1 MRSMLILLPFK
12 HLLGVKIYVMLGVF
26 FLCTPKMVSQQL
38 LSTTSVGE
46 ERARG
51 TRFVGKDIL
60 DNSYWITGNV
70 VRKSKGANVLSFQE
84 FGFGNVSSVDITN
97 PMQLGVFYKDYN
109 VWVNVDEHLAL
120 VNQYDFSELLPV
132 YEVAFVA
139 NSVKNTLWI
148 VDEVGR
154 SINRYYPQTNRI
166 NKLYT
171 LVREEVRDYYSDV
184 NHLYWI
190 TEDYRLKGIDIYG
203 NELLDVS
210 IPKYD
215 LFQVINAKSALYS
228 FENKVFYLNFEKNE
242 HLRIDIKEQ
251 RVLAFFYN
259 TQKLSIFGNRILS
272 NYQLKLS

>member
-109 VWVNVDEHLAL
+109 VWVNVDEHLVL

>member
-215 LFQVINAKSALYS
+215 LFQVINTKSALYS
-228 FENKVFYLNFEKNE
+228 FENKVFYLNFEKNQ
-242 HLRIDIKEQ
+242 HMRIDIKEQ

>member
-228 FENKVFYLNFEKNE
+228 FENEVFYLNFEKNE

>member
-38 LSTTSVGE
+38 LSTTSMGA

-51 TRFVGKDIL
+51 TQFLGKDIL

-70 VRKSKGANVLSFQE
+70 VRKSKGAKVLNFQE
-84 FGFGNVSSVDITN
+84 FGFGKVSSVDITN
-97 PMQLGVFYKDYN
+97 PMQLGFFYKDYN

-120 VNQYDFSELLPV
+120 VNQYNFSELLPV

-148 VDEVGR
+148 VDEVGK

-215 LFQVINAKSALYS
+215 LFQVINTKSALYS
-228 FENKVFYLNFEKNE
+228 FENKVFYLNFEKNQ
-242 HLRIDIKEQ
+242 HMRIDIKEQ

>member
-38 LSTTSVGE
+38 LSTTSMGA
-46 ERARG
+46 ERAKG
-51 TRFVGKDIL
+51 AQFLGKDIL

-70 VRKSKGANVLSFQE
+70 VRKSKGAKVLNFQE
-84 FGFGNVSSVDITN
+84 FGFGKVSSVDITN
-97 PMQLGVFYKDYN
+97 PMQLGFFYKDYN

-120 VNQYDFSELLPV
+120 VNQYNFSELLPV

-148 VDEVGR
+148 VDEVGK

-190 TEDYRLKGIDIYG
+190 TEGYRLKGIDIYG

-215 LFQVINAKSALYS
+215 LFQVINTKSALYS
-228 FENKVFYLNFEKNE
+228 FENKVFYLNFEKNQ
-242 HLRIDIKEQ
+242 HMRIDIKEQ